1 MRHDLV
7 STNSNALALD
17 KRLFDLFTEFLGK
30 DVASGD
36 AADDTLKTYRSSLKQ
51 FFQWCA
57 LKSLSPLGATKF
69 DLKDYRHWLIEIKK
83 YSIASIALKL
93 AVVRRFYACLQE
105 NELIVINPTLGL
117 KPPRENRDPALKINY
132 LQSEEMCDFISH
144 LPQGNSVQALRDR
157 LMVGL
162 MVLQGCRTIEIH
174 RSCVGDIIHRGA
186 DVGLSVEGKRSK
198 RIVPLT
204 PELASLLK
212 RYLDAR
218 KQTGERLKGDTPLFI
233 SVAQGSR
240 GERLSRRSIER
251 VVDKYLIASGLKKAP
266 PLKETGEKKD
276 KKTKKVITKESKKS
290 PQVADNFDIECLYCE
305 SSVVEESL
313 NGENSVDKSTEKLS
327 VRSFNAK
334 VRRTPRQLSAHSLRH
349 TAGTLTLRA
358 GASLRQVQDLLG
370 HADPR
375 TTAIYAHISD
385 RWEKNPALLLN
396 YAGF

>member
-1 MRHDLV
+1 MRPQLET
-7 STNSNALALD
+7 TNSSTLD
-17 KRLFDLFTEFLGK
+17 VQVRLFDLFKEFIES

-36 AADDTLKTYRSSLKQ
+36 ASSDTLKTYRSSLKQ

-57 LKSLSPLGATKF
+57 FNDLSPLTATKLA
-69 DLKDYRHWLIEIKK
+69 LKDYRRWLIEIKK

-132 LQSEEMCDFISH
+132 LQSEEMSDLISR
-144 LPQGNSVQALRDR
+144 LPSGNSVQALRDR
-157 LMVGL
+157 LMVGV

-174 RSCVGDIIHRGA
+174 RASVGDIIHRGA

-218 KQTGERLKGDTPLFI
+218 KQAGERLKGDTPLFI
-233 SVAQGSR
+233 SVAKGSQR
-240 GERLSRRSIER
+240 ERLSRRSIER
-251 VVDKYLIASGLKKAP
+251 VVDKYLIASGLKNP
-266 PLKETGEKKD
+266 PTKGKSQEATGNTEKEGNREKEGTRGRKGIGKDFRDEDCCLKPSYSSLKE
-276 KKTKKVITKESKKS
+276 
-290 PQVADNFDIECLYCE
+290 
-305 SSVVEESL
+305 SV
-313 NGENSVDKSTEKLS
+313 K
-327 VRSFNAK
+327 SFNAK

-385 RWEKNPALLLN
+385 RWTHNPALLLEHP
-396 YAGF
+396 GF